1 MHQRDSVDSGY
12 IFDATTGPARKS
24 GPEQGEAERLSA
36 ADYHQ
41 VCSARAPWVSDPHI
55 LLLTCLCSAVRDTQ
69 SGCAQVRHDEHLGEC
84 FEAVLDQIAI
94 GGHPGGAEQIAA
106 DQSFVTVLR
115 GVSPTGATLSG
126 PQASPPSFPIVCI
139 R

>member
-1 MHQRDSVDSGY
+1 ME
-12 IFDATTGPARKS
+12 K
-24 GPEQGEAERLSA
+24 AERLSA
-36 ADYHQ
+36 ADDHQ
-41 VCSARAPWVSDPHI
+41 VFSARAPRVHDPHI
-55 LLLTCLCSAVRDTQ
+55 LLLTYLCPALCDILC
-69 SGCAQVRHDEHLGEC
+69 GCAQMWHEEHLGEC

>member
-1 MHQRDSVDSGY
+1 MSV
-12 IFDATTGPARKS
+12 
-24 GPEQGEAERLSA
+24 AE
-36 ADYHQ
+36 YHQ
-41 VCSARAPWVSDPHI
+41 VCSARGPRVSDPHI
-55 LLLTCLCSAVRDTQ
+55 LLLTHVCAAFCDIQ

>member
-1 MHQRDSVDSGY
+1 M
-12 IFDATTGPARKS
+12 ILTF
-24 GPEQGEAERLSA
+24 LSSHA
-36 ADYHQ
+36 
-41 VCSARAPWVSDPHI
+41 CAPLFVTPSP
-55 LLLTCLCSAVRDTQ
+55 
-69 SGCAQVRHDEHLGEC
+69 GCAQVRHDEHLGEC